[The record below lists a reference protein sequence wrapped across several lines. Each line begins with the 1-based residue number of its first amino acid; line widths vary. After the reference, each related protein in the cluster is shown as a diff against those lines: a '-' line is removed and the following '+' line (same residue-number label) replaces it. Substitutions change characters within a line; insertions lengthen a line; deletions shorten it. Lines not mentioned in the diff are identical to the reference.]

1 MENMNKPKNLG
12 NKCVTCRKYYGYELD
27 SNLECISC
35 KSVYDSKMKYSNTH
49 YELNKK
55 KMPELRHLLDYLKEF
70 GIHKTAERFNTTN
83 YSLRSYLNEFGINL
97 QDYSKKPRSNFKEIL
112 DKISDDK
119 LKWEFKAIG
128 ITKMRTKY
136 GGDVYRLK
144 EYIYNR
150 IGKPNEN

>member
-1 MENMNKPKNLG
+1 
-12 NKCVTCRKYYGYELD
+12 
-27 SNLECISC
+27 
-35 KSVYDSKMKYSNTH
+35 
-49 YELNKK
+49 
-55 KMPELRHLLDYLKEF
+55 MPELRHLLDYLKEF